1 MGLSV
6 GLIRNNPQMY
16 AMFLY
21 HCLRVKVKLT
31 KIAKRQAE
39 IVSLKSVIAF
49 VVEYIIGLLQK

>member
-1 MGLSV
+1 
-6 GLIRNNPQMY
+6 MY